1 MRALRRQYKRGYS
14 VLETCVQ
21 SSFVVYFLP
30 VHTYYIPSTYHVPAT
45 LYCEEVEVV
54 VIGSD
59 VAGNLLVERPRAP
72 GLYEMKIPWER
83 REEKRRKKTEKG
95 EKGEIYVSIYITT

>member
-1 MRALRRQYKRGYS
+1 VRALRRQYKRGYS

-72 GLYEMKIPWER
+72 GLYEMNIPWER